1 MNVASLVETLIK
13 SSPSLA
19 RLSLDLFYMY
29 ITLGRRVR
37 RARRAFEK
45 QLILAGMSRDDARR
59 LSACFE
65 SLKNSITDSLGQAI
79 KIDR

>member
-1 MNVASLVETLIK
+1 
-13 SSPSLA
+13 
-19 RLSLDLFYMY
+19 MY